1 MPTSPCRH
9 RAKRFFMACDT
20 PPAIA
25 VFADRDVGLEV
36 VRYLIHSYSAH
47 LRFVVTASE
56 NEITELA
63 RNAGVSVFQ
72 YNDIDASSSRQVL
85 KDLDFIFLAWWP
97 KIVPEQVFSAPR
109 RGTINL
115 HPSLLPFNRGKNYN
129 FWSIVEDTPFGVTIH
144 FVDASIDTGDLI
156 AQRIIEKDWTDTG
169 GTLYA
174 KAKREMVELFR
185 ASYSRIVA
193 GDFDRRPQQH
203 DIATFHRA
211 SELHPAS
218 EILLDK
224 SYTAKDLLNLLRART
239 FPGMPACYFW
249 SDGKRYEV
257 RVSIIE
263 TEDGSHRGI

>member
-1 MPTSPCRH
+1 
-9 RAKRFFMACDT
+9 MACDI

-36 VRYLIHSYSAH
+36 VRYLIHTHPSH
-47 LRFVVTASE
+47 LHYVVTTAE
-56 NEITELA
+56 NEISELA
-63 RNAGVSVFQ
+63 RSAGFSVIQ
-72 YNDIDASSSRQVL
+72 HCDIDASFSRRIL
-85 KDLDFIFLAWWP
+85 KKLDFIFLAWWP

-115 HPSLLPFNRGKNYN
+115 HPSFLPFNRGKHYN
-129 FWSIVEDTPFGVTIH
+129 FWSIVEDTPFGVTMH
-144 FVDASIDTGDLI
+144 FVDAGIDTGDLI
-156 AQRIIEKDWTDTG
+156 AQRTIEKDWTDTG

-185 ASYSRIVA
+185 TSYSRIVA

-203 DIATFHRA
+203 DIATFHWA

-218 EILLDK
+218 EVFLDK
-224 SYTAKDLLNLLRART
+224 SYSAKDLLNLLRART
-239 FPGMPACYFW
+239 FPSMPACYFFA
-249 SDGKRYEV
+249 DGKRYEI

-263 TEDGSHRGI
+263 TEDGSHRAI